1 MARTEIRPA
10 GKKLRLSKVD
20 VDASMADKES
30 YEKRLADLQTQML
43 RIQQAIWHQ
52 KRRAV
57 IVLEGW
63 DAAGKGGAIRRMT
76 EPLDPRGVRVYPIG
90 APTAEEQGRHYL
102 WRFWQRL
109 PVPGEIAIFDRS
121 WYGRVL
127 VERVEGFCDKSAW
140 KRAYEEIN
148 EFERFLHDDGVML
161 VKLFLHISKDEQ
173 LKRFIERIENPHKN
187 WKIGPDDLRNRDRWD
202 DYVKAI
208 EAMFDETST
217 AALPWHVVGA
227 NRKWSARVRVLEHVT
242 ERLTAGVD
250 LDRPMHDPAFHA
262 EAARR
267 LGVTLEKP
275 AR

>member
-1 MARTEIRPA
+1 MARTEIRPS

-20 VDASMADKES
+20 VDASMADKET
-30 YEKRLADLQTQML
+30 YEKHLEVLQMQML

-52 KRRAV
+52 KRRAIV
-57 IVLEGW
+57 VLEGW

-76 EPLDPRGVRVYPIG
+76 ETLDPRGVRVWPIG
-90 APTAEEQGRHYL
+90 APTADEQGRHYL

-109 PVPGEIAIFDRS
+109 PTPGEIAIFDRS

-127 VERVEGFCDKSAW
+127 VERVEGFCDKPAW

-161 VKLFLHISKDEQ
+161 VKVFLHISKDEQ
-173 LKRFIERIENPHKN
+173 LRRFIERIENPYKN

-208 EAMFDETST
+208 EAMFDATST
-217 AALPWHVVGA
+217 QALPWHVVGG

-242 ERLTAGVD
+242 ERLSAGVD
-250 LDRPMHDPAFHA
+250 LDSPVHDPSFRT

-267 LGVTLEKP
+267 LGIALDP
-275 AR
+275 AAK